1 MKKIGEFLKDISF
14 VGLEACY
21 LVWGAFLAVFLP
33 ILNYLGPNQVMLFG
47 IKISFSI
54 YVVIVGLLYLFSA
67 AFLARRRPVGLKLAI
82 IANVLGIPL
91 LVPIVLGLI
100 SFVLLNRPEIK
111 EQFKK

>member
-1 MKKIGEFLKDISF
+1 MKKINELLKDASF
-14 VGLEACY
+14 IGLELCY

-33 ILNYLGPNQVMLFG
+33 VLNYLGPNVVAIFG
-47 IKISFSI
+47 IKIPFSI

-67 AFLARRRPVGLKLAI
+67 VFLVRRRPFGLKLAI
-82 IANVLGIPL
+82 AANVLGIPL